1 MQSVFSSR
9 FLPQNKDFLSYFPYL
24 AVLSHHVVVIL
35 QPISERY
42 HAMIS
47 SSELQTVDTCR
58 PFLPESCAHN
68 HEKKIT
74 RVAKRLTLCHYNR
87 IQREAAKRA
96 RIKRS
101 YSQVALLDDRLQ
113 YQTRFQEEALRAL
126 FPQSYPNLDKL

>member
-1 MQSVFSSR
+1 MS
-9 FLPQNKDFLSYFPYL
+9 
-24 AVLSHHVVVIL
+24 
-35 QPISERY
+35 
-42 HAMIS
+42 S

-87 IQREAAKRA
+87 IRTEAAKRA